1 MSNLILLFSQKWYYC
16 WCLCRKDSEEN
27 AKTTRSLPFF
37 LRVAATGTTARNTS
51 LLIDS
56 VCNGDAKAHRNGARL
71 PSLTW
76 IATQLSFSQEIL
88 CTLADTVVYWKWG
101 LLRNQ
106 SKRRWCYYSTALTLP
121 DSIFQINKNYIIKQL
136 QPENVKSA
144 QFFLLLIQ
152 RTKTSLELNNSKMT
166 FHEYCQLTVLDL
178 GVLVEIFEKATKNL
192 RAALWGPAVPWV

>member
-1 MSNLILLFSQKWYYC
+1 MSVAKTL
-16 WCLCRKDSEEN
+16 RKTQ
-27 AKTTRSLPFF
+27 KTTRSLPFF

-71 PSLTW
+71 PSLTG

-121 DSIFQINKNYIIKQL
+121 HTIFQILKNYIIKQL

-144 QFFLLLIQ
+144 QFFITYPENKNFPRVKQFKNGFPWILPAHSVGSWCSSWNIWKGYQESPSSSVRPSGALSLML
-152 RTKTSLELNNSKMT
+152 TST
-166 FHEYCQLTVLDL
+166 
-178 GVLVEIFEKATKNL
+178 G
-192 RAALWGPAVPWV
+192 